1 MPDEMAE
8 SLLSATGGNGSG
20 CSDWRTN
27 MLRDLRKYISEG
39 CIIDLSPS
47 LRPDELIACARRARV
62 AALIPQRILN
72 DLRTVHPDIP
82 HETKCRYLMLYIG
95 KAVIAAERL
104 GQDRFPSVIELLY
117 KFLSPEQI
125 KLRLLR
131 SVDNLD
137 ERMKPAEVFEVCI
150 RPETIFNESH
160 LNRLYEILNICNHLW
175 IKIGMALNFKYDDLM
190 NIKIDNKQASECL
203 LKLLHAWLSEVHIH
217 VKPPTFGALEEVLSS
232 ELVGRRRMVDDIAEM
247 LRSTATPSNRD
258 IIDNVSMDGN
268 FLTYTSCDVTV
279 QESSNDTVV
288 LIEVRLK
295 CQDPQIIEYKW
306 SKDGVILKPSDSL
319 ILDSSILSIR
329 IADICAEGNY
339 QCRCIFG
346 NRVIE
351 SDPIELKV
359 ETLLCK
365 YRPRLIARYEKKP
378 EVKQDTWHRVEQKTY
393 INLAVIGDES
403 ARLSDKCYHQTIRG
417 DADDVFSSSK
427 SSIEYQ
433 EAFRD
438 IMYGDIVI
446 VVGRPGSGKTTL
458 VHKLSKDWADGKVL
472 GKYKVL
478 FIICL
483 RGFHNDPNVT
493 LQDLIKCYFKKPQDI
508 NIICD
513 YIEEHEGLGVCFI
526 LDGLDEYQP
535 ESEEPK
541 FICQLIERDVLPCAT
556 VIVAS
561 RPAAVAMYNKVAK
574 RQVEV
579 LGFFKQEI
587 DKYIESYE
595 FSSDSQMSNL
605 KNYLLHHPSIK
616 YMCYLPIQIAMI
628 CFLFDECK
636 DALPNTETELYEEF
650 TKHTIFRARHNSK
663 TLKCRVH
670 KLEDLESEEKFILKD
685 ICELAY
691 GMTISIKQV
700 ATKSSLGD
708 LELRETLGLISV
720 DEKATICGFQNLYS
734 FFHLTFQE
742 FLAAYHIS
750 KQTIEEQLAIIQSHG
765 YKEHMYMVFKF
776 YCGLAQFKKDDIRFK
791 TLIEVAKFSTVH
803 TLQCCYESQ
812 QPDTCE
818 LAVVDKN
825 IICIDE
831 SFKTPSDYTCLGYV
845 VQNATRN
852 PVRILEYDGNEI
864 DEVVINSECV
874 KAFEA
879 AVNSG
884 KTHIPIEM
892 LMYFGNFDDLRFDES
907 VLNLMKA
914 CPNCYLFCSNIWDP
928 DVIDFMSHSNM
939 EVICFEDTLPSE
951 AIYMENFCKFRI
963 FSCEGSNSTSP
974 TTALDSVY
982 CHPFSSYTNMTFT
995 RAEILLISYHFKWNQ
1010 LCLHNNDFEHDT
1022 CLCTHLNMFNCNLN
1036 DEKAALLAEGL
1047 QYNSSVEVL
1056 KLVANDIGDEGAVAI
1071 AGAIKGCYNLNYL
1084 DLRFNKIGDEGAI
1097 KLVNI
1102 NKDNFNLFLFG
1113 NPISDSFIAKLDRE
1127 NISKC
1132 FYTLDISDCIGDKG
1146 FARLYDLINE
1156 LSPPL
1161 STLRTLHT
1169 LHLQS
1174 CSNSVEGTK
1183 HVINMLPMFTGL
1195 YSVSFIDMKI
1205 TADSMKLISNYIL
1218 WDNVHILNLSYN
1230 SIGPE
1235 GTTYLCQSLQEIS
1248 HQILTLNLGHNII
1261 GVEGALAVAKCLQVS
1276 QSLCELDLSYNNIQ
1290 DTGTKAICESLKNN
1304 GKLQTLCLSS
1314 NSIGVQ
1320 GCLAIASLLKQDVIT
1335 NFSSLNLSHNSIG
1348 PEGTAYLCQSLQGIS
1363 HQILTLNL
1371 GHNIIG
1377 VEGALAVAKCL
1388 QASKSLCE
1396 LDLSN
1401 NDIQD
1406 TGTKAICE
1414 SLKNNGKLQTL
1425 CLSSNSIGVQGC
1437 LAIASLLR
1445 PEVITSFSSLNLSHN
1460 SIGPEGTAYLCQSLQ
1475 GISQQIL
1482 TLNLGHNN
1490 IEVEGALAVAK
1501 CLQASQSLCELDLS
1515 YNNIQDTGTKAIC
1528 ESLKNNDKLQTL
1540 CLASNSIGVQGC
1552 LAIASLLKQ
1561 DVITSFSSLN
1571 FSHNSI
1577 GPEGTAYLCQSLQR
1591 ISQQILTLNLG
1602 HNIIGVEGALAVAK
1616 CLQASQSLCELDL
1629 SYNNIQDTGTE
1640 AICESLKN
1648 NGKLQTLCLASNS
1661 IGVQGCLAI
1670 ASLLEQQVITSFL
1683 SLNLSH
1689 NSIGPQGMTYLCQSL
1704 QGISH
1709 QILTLNLGHN
1719 NIGVEGALA
1728 VAKRLQARQSLCELD
1743 LSHNNIQD
1751 TGTEAICESLK
1762 NNSKLQTICLA
1773 SNGISAQGC
1782 LAIASLLEEHGE
1794 NVVTLDLSHNELR
1807 DVGAVCLSRGLRWCN
1822 NLRFFD
1828 ISNNYIG
1835 DLGVEAIR
1843 RNLRCNITEISVACN
1858 YIEDNGAKALASC
1871 LRTCNQLT
1879 LLNLSDNRIGDRG
1892 ASNLGIALQ
1901 QCSRL
1906 CTIRLNYNL
1915 LSGLGAIHLA
1925 EGLQCCQNLE
1935 TLELGHNFIWYSDIQ
1950 CIARTLQQC
1959 TRLKRVFIPN
1969 DWVYLDDDTKNEE
1982 MLKPH
1987 EYLPNCAFIMCG
1999 IY

>member
-1 MPDEMAE
+1 
-8 SLLSATGGNGSG
+8 
-20 CSDWRTN
+20 
-27 MLRDLRKYISEG
+27 
-39 CIIDLSPS
+39 
-47 LRPDELIACARRARV
+47 
-62 AALIPQRILN
+62 
-72 DLRTVHPDIP
+72 
-82 HETKCRYLMLYIG
+82 MLYIG

-104 GQDRFPSVIELLY
+104 GQDRFPSVIELLS
-117 KFLSPEQI
+117 KFLNAEQI
-125 KLRLLR
+125 KLCLLQ

-137 ERMKPAEVFEVCI
+137 EGMKSAKVYEVCI
-150 RPETIFNESH
+150 GSETIINESH
-160 LNRLYEILNICNHLW
+160 LNRLYEILSICNHLW
-175 IKIGMALNFKYDDLM
+175 NKIGVALNFRVDYLN
-190 NIKIDNKQASECL
+190 NIEAQCPLDPSKCL

-217 VKPPTFGALEEVLSS
+217 VKPPTFGTLEEVLSS

-247 LRSTATPSNRD
+247 LRSTATPSNKD
-258 IIDNVSMDGN
+258 IFDNVSMDDY

-288 LIEVRLK
+288 LIEVRIK

-329 IADICAEGNY
+329 IADICAEGKY
-339 QCRCIFG
+339 QCRCILG

-378 EVKQDTWHRVEQKTY
+378 EVKQDTWHHVKQKTY

-417 DADDVFSSSK
+417 DADDVFSSTK

-458 VHKLSKDWADGKVL
+458 VHKLSKDWADGKIL

-483 RGFHNDPNVT
+483 RGFHNKPNVT
-493 LQDLIKCYFKKPQDI
+493 LQDLVKCYFTMKKDFDR
-508 NIICD
+508 ICE

-541 FICQLIERDVLPCAT
+541 FIFQLIERDILPCAT

-561 RPAAVAMYNKVAK
+561 RPAAVAMYSQVAK

-587 DKYIESYE
+587 DKYIESYG

-616 YMCYLPIQIAMI
+616 YMCYLPIQTAMI
-628 CFLFDECK
+628 CFLFDECG
-636 DALPNTETELYEEF
+636 DALPITETGLYAEF
-650 TKHTIFRARHNSK
+650 TKHTVLRARHNSK
-663 TLKCRVH
+663 TLKFRVH
-670 KLEDLESEEKFILKD
+670 SLEDLESEEMFILKD

-691 GMTISIKQV
+691 EMTTSIKQV

-750 KQTIEEQLAIIQSHG
+750 RQTIEEQLAIIQSHG
-765 YKEHMYMVFKF
+765 SKEYMYVVFKF
-776 YCGLAQFKKDDIRFK
+776 YCGLAHFKRDDIRFK

-818 LAVVDKN
+818 LAVDKN
-825 IICIDE
+825 IIRIDE
-831 SFKTPSDYTCLGYV
+831 SCFKTPSDYTCLGYV

-852 PVRILEYDGNEI
+852 PVRILEYDGDEI
-864 DEVVINSECV
+864 DEVTIDSECV

-892 LMYFGNFDDLRFDES
+892 LMYFGSFDDHHFDES

-914 CPNCYLFCSNIWDP
+914 CPNCYLFCSNMLDP

-939 EVICFEDTLPSE
+939 EVICFKDTLPSE
-951 AIYMENFCKFRI
+951 ATGMFNYCKFRI
-963 FSCEGSNSTSP
+963 FSWEGSNSTSP
-974 TTALDSVY
+974 TKALDSVY
-982 CHPFSSYTNMTFT
+982 CHPFSSYTNMTFR
-995 RAEILLISYHFKWNQ
+995 RAELLLISYHLKWNEW
-1010 LCLHNNDFEHDT
+1010 CTHIDDFEHNT
-1022 CLCTHLNMFNCNLN
+1022 CLCTHLNMFNCNLD
-1036 DEKAALLAEGL
+1036 DERAALLAEGL

-1102 NKDNFNLFLFG
+1102 NRDNFNLLLFG

-1146 FARLYDLINE
+1146 FARLNDLINE

-1161 STLRTLHT
+1161 SAVRTLHT

-1174 CSNSVEGTK
+1174 CTNSVEGTQ

-1195 YSVSFIDMKI
+1195 YSVSFIDMNI
-1205 TADSMKLISNYIL
+1205 TADSMKLISNSLL
-1218 WDNVHILNLSYN
+1218 WDNVHILNLSHN
-1230 SIGPE
+1230 FIGPE
-1235 GTTYLCQSLQEIS
+1235 GTTYLCQSLQEIL
-1248 HQILTLNLGHNII
+1248 HQLLTLNLGNNNI
-1261 GVEGALAVAKCLQVS
+1261 GVEGALAVAKCLQGS
-1276 QSLCELDLSYNNIQ
+1276 QSLY
-1290 DTGTKAICESLKNN
+1290 
-1304 GKLQTLCLSS
+1304 
-1314 NSIGVQ
+1314 
-1320 GCLAIASLLKQDVIT
+1320 
-1335 NFSSLNLSHNSIG
+1335 
-1348 PEGTAYLCQSLQGIS
+1348 
-1363 HQILTLNL
+1363 
-1371 GHNIIG
+1371 
-1377 VEGALAVAKCL
+1377 
-1388 QASKSLCE
+1388 
-1396 LDLSN
+1396 
-1401 NDIQD
+1401 
-1406 TGTKAICE
+1406 
-1414 SLKNNGKLQTL
+1414 
-1425 CLSSNSIGVQGC
+1425 
-1437 LAIASLLR
+1437 
-1445 PEVITSFSSLNLSHN
+1445 
-1460 SIGPEGTAYLCQSLQ
+1460 
-1475 GISQQIL
+1475 
-1482 TLNLGHNN
+1482 
-1490 IEVEGALAVAK
+1490 
-1501 CLQASQSLCELDLS
+1501 
-1515 YNNIQDTGTKAIC
+1515 
-1528 ESLKNNDKLQTL
+1528 
-1540 CLASNSIGVQGC
+1540 
-1552 LAIASLLKQ
+1552 
-1561 DVITSFSSLN
+1561 
-1571 FSHNSI
+1571 
-1577 GPEGTAYLCQSLQR
+1577 
-1591 ISQQILTLNLG
+1591 
-1602 HNIIGVEGALAVAK
+1602 
-1616 CLQASQSLCELDL
+1616 
-1629 SYNNIQDTGTE
+1629 
-1640 AICESLKN
+1640 
-1648 NGKLQTLCLASNS
+1648 
-1661 IGVQGCLAI
+1661 
-1670 ASLLEQQVITSFL
+1670 
-1683 SLNLSH
+1683 
-1689 NSIGPQGMTYLCQSL
+1689 
-1704 QGISH
+1704 
-1709 QILTLNLGHN
+1709 
-1719 NIGVEGALA
+1719 
-1728 VAKRLQARQSLCELD
+1728 ELD

-1773 SNGISAQGC
+1773 SNGIWAQGC

-1794 NVVTLDLSHNELR
+1794 NVVTLDLSHNKLR
-1807 DVGAVCLSRGLRWCN
+1807 DVGAVSLSRGLRWCN

-1835 DLGVEAIR
+1835 DLGVEAIS
-1843 RNLRCNITEISVACN
+1843 RNLRSNITEISMACN
-1858 YIEDNGAKALASC
+1858 YIEDNGAEVLASC
-1871 LRTCNQLT
+1871 LWTCNQLI

-1892 ASNLGIALQ
+1892 ASNLGIVLE

-1906 CTIRLNYNL
+1906 CTLRLNYNL
-1915 LSGLGAIHLA
+1915 LSGLGAINLA

-1950 CIARTLQQC
+1950 CIAHILKQC
-1959 TRLKRVFIPN
+1959 TRLKRVFVPN
-1969 DWVYLDDDTKNEE
+1969 DWVDLDDDTKNEE
-1982 MLKPH
+1982 LLKPH